1 MRYRATPISL
11 VVLAVSLTG
20 CGTRE
25 ARRVPDVRGDRL
37 DVAEQQLG
45 DRGLDFEEVG
55 GGAFGIVVRSN
66 WRVCDQD
73 PRAGRTARSVRLIVD
88 RDCEPPP
95 VVPTVPDVIGENLDE
110 AEEDLDAAGVG
121 YSVEAGDEEPIVEHL
136 WEVCG
141 ETPAPGTRTDFVELY
156 VARDCD

>member
-1 MRYRATPISL
+1 MRYRAAPIGL
-11 VVLAVSLTG
+11 VVLAVSLAG

-37 DVAEQQLG
+37 DVAEERLEG
-45 DRGLDFEEVG
+45 RGLDFEEVG

-66 WRVCDQD
+66 WRVCDQE
-73 PRAGRTARSVRLIVD
+73 PGAGRKARSVRLIVD

-95 VVPTVPDVIGENLDE
+95 VVPIVPDVIGEDLDE
-110 AEEDLDAAGVG
+110 AEEELDAAGVA
-121 YSVEAGDEEPIVEHL
+121 YSVEDGEEEPIVEHL

-141 ETPAPGTRTDFVELY
+141 ETPLPGTRTDFVELY